1 MPAVNLTLLVPDS
14 ELSEYIERIERF
26 AHPDLHLLND
36 PSEHTDVVFGTSS
49 KIFANLKLMPN
60 LKWAQ
65 STWAGVEIF
74 NQMNK
79 PQFVLTNARG
89 IFGHLMAEYVF
100 GYLLFIEKDIQ
111 TKLNN
116 QKQKIWDSK
125 TTGNIRGKTI
135 AILGVGSIGSEI
147 ARTAKF
153 FGLKTKGF
161 TQSSESSP
169 DIDQYFH
176 SLPLNSFFEDVDYVV
191 NVLPNTSSTQNI
203 LDVDSFKLMP
213 KNAIVINAGRGVT
226 VDEGALTKALNEG
239 WIKAAILDVFKDE
252 PLPMSSPLWDAR
264 NCFIT
269 SHTSAHTYIDD
280 IFPIFTRNFEAFIE
294 GYPMVNVVDMDKG
307 Y

>member
-1 MPAVNLTLLVPDS
+1 MPSFNLTLLVPES
-14 ELSEYIERIERF
+14 ERSEYIERLERF
-26 AHPDLHLLND
+26 AHPDLNLISE
-36 PSEHTDVVFGTSS
+36 PSDITDVVLGTSS
-49 KIFANLKLMPN
+49 KIFAYLDNMPN

-74 NQMNK
+74 NQINH
-79 PQFVLTNARG
+79 PQFILTNAKG

-100 GYLLFIEKDIQ
+100 GYLLFLEKDIQ

-116 QKQKIWDSK
+116 QNQKIWDPK

-147 ARTAKF
+147 ARAAKF

-161 TQSSESSP
+161 TYSSESSP

-176 SLPLNSFFEDVDYVV
+176 SLPLNAFFEDVDYVV
-191 NVLPNTSSTQNI
+191 NVLPNTASTQNLLNI
-203 LDVDSFKLMP
+203 DSFKLMP
-213 KNAIVINAGRGVT
+213 KNAVVINAGRGVA
-226 VDEGALTKALNEG
+226 VDENALAKALNNG
-239 WIKAAILDVFKDE
+239 WLRAAILDVFKEE
-252 PLPMSSPLWDAR
+252 PLPVSSPLWEAR
-264 NCFIT
+264 NCYIT

-280 IFPIFTRNFEAFIE
+280 IFPIFTRNFEAFVE
-294 GYPMVNVVDMDKG
+294 GYPMVNVVDLNKG